1 MMLFKNTYHEYR
13 MKMVFFLCCRVN
25 VIETIT
31 DQFDKATLDNFLT
44 VQLFLSTLSRQADC
58 EHACSQS

>member
-1 MMLFKNTYHEYR
+1 